1 VNILLFLIWTGS
13 IQGRKAESGKQG
25 TLTEWEGTVDHL
37 VLTILDQLLLIIQKF
52 INLKKNYLNCTK
64 PSPSVSVS
72 CFFHPGLCRL
82 KRFTAH
88 IVIS

>member
-37 VLTILDQLLLIIQKF
+37 VLAILDQLLLIMQKF
-52 INLKKNYLNCTK
+52 INFKKKTLTVLIA
-64 PSPSVSVS
+64 SP
-72 CFFHPGLCRL
+72 FG
-82 KRFTAH
+82 
-88 IVIS
+88 